1 MPEAIVRH
9 FCSEHFFGFLR
20 LAAPLRSYAHD
31 EIMLDRRIHQ
41 LGVVLS
47 VVGASG
53 LMGFLALSGR
63 LAMVLPCLA
72 YAVGL
77 MATFICSAAYN
88 LAPPS
93 PRRDLLRRFDHAAIF
108 VMIAGTYT
116 PLTVI
121 RLSGTWSVAMTATM
135 WALASAGMA
144 LKLFWPH
151 RFERGSVVLY
161 LALGWSGLVALKPLI
176 ETLDRETLWLLGAGA
191 VLYSAGTIFHV
202 RHTMR
207 FQNAIWHGFVLSAAI
222 CHYGAILHGVV
233 FATKSL

>member
-1 MPEAIVRH
+1 MILVG
-9 FCSEHFFGFLR
+9 FFANISGGLI
-20 LAAPLRSYAHD
+20 LAAPLRSYARD

-47 VVGASG
+47 VLGAIW
-53 LMGFLALSGR
+53 LIGFLAVSGR
-63 LAMVLPCLA
+63 SAMLPPCLA

-93 PRRDLLRRFDHAAIF
+93 PRRDVLRRLDHAAIF
-108 VMIAGTYT
+108 IMIAGTYT
-116 PLTVI
+116 PLTTI
-121 RLSGTWSVAMTATM
+121 RLSGSWAVAMTTTM
-135 WALASAGMA
+135 WLLATAGVI

-151 RFERGSVVLY
+151 RFERGSVLLY

-176 ETLDRETLWLLGAGA
+176 DTLDHETLWLLGAGA

-207 FQNAIWHGFVLSAAI
+207 FQNAIWHGFVLTAAI
-222 CHYGAILHGVV
+222 CHYAAILHGVV
-233 FATKSL
+233 FATDAL